1 MLNSGSG
8 RQPVKPLYAAACLA
22 SLVWAG
28 PVGAA
33 PTPQYVEGD
42 ALVLFKSQITLNSAH
57 RTAAKHSAELKKHFD
72 WLSARRQKSHV
83 LLRSKM
89 KTTAALIAE
98 LRSDPDVEL
107 AEPNFLRWPNVS
119 TPPNDSFFPQLWG
132 LHNTGQTVNGTAG
145 KAGADI
151 AYLEARALARTS
163 ATNAIVAVIDTGI
176 DFRHPDLISNLWS
189 NSGEIG
195 GNGIDDDGNGYID
208 DVHGYNVFS
217 GTADISDG
225 ADHGTHVAGTIAAT
239 VNNAA
244 GVAGVN
250 GAARLMAIKAATNAT
265 TGSYFTSEAVIEAV
279 NYATMMRRRGHN
291 VVAINASFG
300 GSSSSSFERTA
311 IDAAGDE
318 GIILCA
324 AAGNDGSNND
334 SSPFYPANYTL
345 PNIISVA
352 ASDQRDR
359 LATFSNYGENTVD
372 LAAPGVNIFSSLPTW
387 LPVTSA
393 SVRKG
398 STTYS
403 ASGLSHA
410 GFTTGVTGM
419 IYNCELGYATN
430 FPPGVSNNI
439 ALIKRG
445 TLFFSEKV
453 ANAMAA
459 GAKAAIIYN
468 HDASA
473 LYFTLGSPGDWIPT
487 VAISKNDG
495 QSLIG
500 SGLPGTGVVVNAI
513 SPSSFYQYL
522 DGTSMAAP
530 HVSGAVA
537 FAADNFPN
545 ETVNQ
550 RIQRIVSNVTPV
562 SNLDGKVASGGRLNL
577 ARMVDTE
584 SDGLP
589 DWWEQQYFGGLSK
602 TPDAD
607 SDRDDMTNLEEFNAG
622 TNPASAAS
630 VFRISS
636 VIWSAADGGFLMT
649 WPSVPGRTYQVQYSD
664 SPAGPWLENLP
675 NSLLVGQDGQISLTY
690 IDVTAAGVPRRFYR
704 ARLVLP

>member
-1 MLNSGSG
+1 MH
-8 RQPVKPLYAAACLA
+8 PLYAAACLVG
-22 SLVWAG
+22 LVWAG
-28 PVGAA
+28 PAGAA
-33 PTPQYVEGD
+33 PAPQYVEGD
-42 ALVLFKSQITLNSAH
+42 ALVVFKSQVTLNSS
-57 RTAAKHSAELKKHFD
+57 RQTAARHSAELKKHFG
-72 WLSARRQKSHV
+72 WLSAHRQKSHV

-89 KTTAALIAE
+89 KTTAALIAG

-107 AEPNFLRWPNVS
+107 AEPNFLRWPNS
-119 TPPNDSFFPQLWG
+119 TTPPNDPFFPQLWG
-132 LHNTGQTVNGTAG
+132 LLNTGQTVNGTAG
-145 KAGADI
+145 TAGADI
-151 AYLEARALARTS
+151 GYLKARALARTS

-176 DFRHPDLISNLWS
+176 DYRHPDLISNLWS
-189 NSGEIG
+189 NSGEIA
-195 GNGIDDDGNGYID
+195 GNGVDDDGNGYID
-208 DVHGYNVFS
+208 DVHGYNVYS
-217 GTADISDG
+217 GTADVTDG

-244 GVAGVN
+244 GLTGVN
-250 GAARLMAIKAATNAT
+250 GAARLMALKAATNAV
-265 TGSYFTSEAVIEAV
+265 TGSYFTSAAVIEAV
-279 NYATMMRRRGHN
+279 NYAAMMRQRGHN

-300 GSSSSSFERTA
+300 GSSSSSIERSA
-311 IDAAGDE
+311 IDAAGNK

-352 ASDQRDR
+352 ASDQKDR
-359 LATFSNYGENTVD
+359 LATFSNYGESTVD
-372 LAAPGVNIFSSLPTW
+372 LAAPGVNILSSMPTW

-398 STTYS
+398 STTYP

-410 GFTTGVTGM
+410 GFTTGVTGL

-430 FPPGVSNNI
+430 FPPAVSNNI

-459 GAKAAIIYN
+459 GARAAVIYN
-468 HDASA
+468 HDTTA

-487 VAISKNDG
+487 VAISKKDG
-495 QSLIG
+495 ENLIA

-513 SPSSFYQYL
+513 SPSAFYQYL

-537 FAADNFPN
+537 FAADNFPG

-550 RIQRIVSNVTPV
+550 RVNRIVSNVTDV

-607 SDRDDMTNLEEFNAG
+607 SDRDGTTNLEEFNAG
-622 TNPASAAS
+622 TNPASATS
-630 VFRISS
+630 VLRISS
-636 VIWSAADGGFLMT
+636 VQWSIADDGFLLT
-649 WPSVPGRTYQVQYSD
+649 WPSVPGKTYQVQYAD
-664 SPAGPWLENLP
+664 SPAGPWFEDLP
-675 NSLLVGQDGQISLTY
+675 DSRLVGQDGQISLSY
-690 IDVTAAGVPRRFYR
+690 IDVTAAAVPRRFYR